1 MRLCCLLLVAALASV
16 SYGQD
21 SLYKVQQTKSI
32 YKTPAIDTIIITK
45 LRFYEADST
54 ETFAASTKTPTKRK
68 IRINKAL
75 YTSFYYPKPP
85 RRVGME
91 GKASC
96 SFRFDAK
103 GNMDKKEIIEESYD
117 FFGEALMVALYDERF
132 FTFKAKKNSNVRLWG
147 EMEVEWRL
155 KKE

>member
-1 MRLCCLLLVAALASV
+1 MKLRFLLLLAALPLV

-21 SLYKVQQTKSI
+21 SLSALGQTKPI
-32 YKTPAIDTIIITK
+32 YRVPAIDTIIITK
-45 LRFYEADST
+45 LRFYEADSSESFT
-54 ETFAASTKTPTKRK
+54 ASAKIPTKK
-68 IRINKAL
+68 KVRIDKAL
-75 YTSFYYPKPP
+75 YTSFSYPKPP

-117 FFGEALMVALYDERF
+117 FFGEALIMALFQERF
-132 FTFKAKKNSNVRLWG
+132 FTFKTKKNSDQKLWG

-155 KKE
+155 KKR